1 MTRSAGLTT
10 SSRHEPQTFR
20 RTTRVPGAGPAT
32 PDQAP
37 RRHRRTRCRDWLV
50 ASADARAAAHD
61 VHVAR
66 MNRRRS
72 HADENFAGTGF
83 RFRQF
88 SNDEDGVWV
97 AGAFKKKVLPKC
109 SPVVA

>member
-37 RRHRRTRCRDWLV
+37 RRHRRTRCRDWLG

-61 VHVAR
+61 VHVALID
-66 MNRRRS
+66 RRRS
-72 HADENFAGTGF
+72 HADRNFAGSGL
-83 RFRQF
+83 RVLQF
-88 SNDEDGVWV
+88 SNDEAFAWGAD
-97 AGAFKKKVLPKC
+97 AFKIQCL
-109 SPVVA
+109 